1 MSGDST
7 FNQEDFTNSS
17 REWSNERGFKDQKRR
32 WRREGEEENVN
43 FAETLFS
50 LL

>member
-1 MSGDST
+1 MGTST
-7 FNQEDFTNSS
+7 FNQEDFINSS

-32 WRREGEEENVN
+32 WRREEEEEENVN